1 MRRIIKRLLDTSILW
16 KFTFIYFILIIVP
29 LAVFQVTGYNRSV
42 ASIREQNFNILAQTV
57 SQVKQNVLYMTK
69 NCEYVSDFLRFD
81 NQVQGFLG
89 NGFDPMAY
97 YDYEIEPK
105 LSKLSQVGSQHFD
118 LFFYTANSSIPEI
131 DRVVYKV
138 NRIESKEDYKKLVSN
153 KEKNSIWGGIK
164 KRDYFYGV
172 QDHVNETS
180 MVLPLYTKIRSL
192 TINNVVLGI
201 LEIDLPLEEITKTFS
216 TVKIGT
222 NGYIAV
228 MDSKGTIIYN
238 GGTVA
243 LEKYIDNKQL
253 SKNSG
258 VRDFKILNEKYN
270 VVYDTVDGT
279 DLKILAIVNEYEI
292 LDQLSTYKA
301 SVGTIL
307 IVGVFFAFIVT
318 YIVTRFLFKRIKVL
332 LKMMKR
338 VENGDFDSRVT
349 ETRNDEIGELISGF
363 NHMTEKLEQIL
374 VELVEKETAQ
384 WEAELKALQAQINPH
399 FLYNTLESLKMEC
412 EMNRQYELSDALT
425 SLGALFRYN
434 INSDSRCVTL
444 KQELEHVRNY
454 VSVMKIRYSERI
466 ELKIDLP
473 EAFMGIKVP
482 KVLLQPLVENCFSH
496 SFNSSANKFVIE
508 ISAVMNNKVISIN
521 ITDNGTGIDEE
532 KLRTINNSL
541 QNNTLI
547 VGAKNNGVGLTNVN
561 RRIKMEFGGT
571 YGIRLERG
579 MEHGTNVILTLPVSE
594 DALLMG
600 TGGLLDV

>member
-1 MRRIIKRLLDTSILW
+1 
-16 KFTFIYFILIIVP
+16 
-29 LAVFQVTGYNRSV
+29 
-42 ASIREQNFNILAQTV
+42 
-57 SQVKQNVLYMTK
+57 MTK

-89 NGFDPMAY
+89 NEFDPMVY

-118 LFFYTANSSIPEI
+118 LFFYTSNASIPEM
-131 DRVVYKV
+131 DRVVY
-138 NRIESKEDYKKLVSN
+138 NISRIEGKEEYKKLVNN
-153 KEKNSIWGGIK
+153 KETNSIWGVIK
-164 KRDYFYGV
+164 KRDYFYGL

-180 MVLPLYTKIRSL
+180 MVLPIYTKIRSL
-192 TINNVVLGI
+192 TINNSILGI

-238 GGTVA
+238 GGTEV
-243 LEKYIDNKQL
+243 LEKYIDHKQL
-253 SKNSG
+253 GQNSG
-258 VRDFKILNEKYN
+258 VTDFQISKEKYN

-279 DLKILAIVNEYEI
+279 DLKILAVVNENEI

-301 SVGTIL
+301 SVWTIL
-307 IVGVFFAFIVT
+307 VLGVLFAFLVT

-349 ETRNDEIGELISGF
+349 ETRNDEIGELTNGF

-444 KQELEHVRNY
+444 KQEIEHVRNY
-454 VSVMKIRYSERI
+454 VSVMKIRYSDRI

-473 EAFMGIKVP
+473 VAFMGIKVP

-496 SFNSSANKFVIE
+496 SFNSSANKFIIE
-508 ISAVMNNKVISIN
+508 ISAVMNNKIISIN
-521 ITDNGTGIDEE
+521 ITDNGAGIDGE
-532 KLRTINNSL
+532 KLKAINNSL

-561 RRIKMEFGGT
+561 RRIRMEFGGT
-571 YGIRLERG
+571 YGIRLESG
-579 MEHGTNVILTLPVSE
+579 MNQGTNVILTLPVSE
-594 DALLMG
+594 DALLIE

>member
-89 NGFDPMAY
+89 NEFDPMVY

-118 LFFYTANSSIPEI
+118 LFFYTSNASIPEM
-131 DRVVYKV
+131 DRVVY
-138 NRIESKEDYKKLVSN
+138 NISRIEGKEEYKKLVNN
-153 KEKNSIWGGIK
+153 KETNSIWGVIK
-164 KRDYFYGV
+164 KRDYFYGL

-180 MVLPLYTKIRSL
+180 MVLPIYTKIRSL
-192 TINNVVLGI
+192 TINNSILGI

-238 GGTVA
+238 GGTEV
-243 LEKYIDNKQL
+243 LEKYIDHKQL
-253 SKNSG
+253 GQNSG
-258 VRDFKILNEKYN
+258 VTDFQISKEKYN

-279 DLKILAIVNEYEI
+279 DLKILAVVNENEI

-301 SVGTIL
+301 SVWTIL
-307 IVGVFFAFIVT
+307 VLGVLFAFLVT

-349 ETRNDEIGELISGF
+349 ETRNDEIGELTNGF

-444 KQELEHVRNY
+444 KQEIEHVRNY
-454 VSVMKIRYSERI
+454 VSVMKIRYSDRI

-473 EAFMGIKVP
+473 VAFMGIKVP

-496 SFNSSANKFVIE
+496 SFNSSANKFIIE
-508 ISAVMNNKVISIN
+508 ISAVMNNKIISIN
-521 ITDNGTGIDEE
+521 ITDNGAGIDGE
-532 KLRTINNSL
+532 KLKAINNSL

-561 RRIKMEFGGT
+561 RRIRMEFGGT
-571 YGIRLERG
+571 YGIRLESG
-579 MEHGTNVILTLPVSE
+579 MNQGTNVILTLPVSE
-594 DALLMG
+594 DALLIE

>member
-1 MRRIIKRLLDTSILW
+1 MKRIVKKILDTSILW

-42 ASIREQNFNILAQTV
+42 SSIREQSLSILAQTV
-57 SQVKQNVLYMTK
+57 SQIKQNVLYMTK

-89 NGFDPMAY
+89 NEFDPMVY

-118 LFFYTANSSIPEI
+118 LFFYSSNSTIPEM
-131 DRVVYKV
+131 DRVVYNI
-138 NRIESKEDYKKLVSN
+138 NRIESKEDYKKLLN
-153 KEKNSIWGGIK
+153 IKQNNSIWGGIK

-201 LEIDLPLEEITKTFS
+201 LEIDLPLEEISKSFS

-228 MDSKGTIIYN
+228 MDSKGIIIYN
-238 GGTVA
+238 GGTEA
-243 LEKYIDNKQL
+243 LEKYIDHKKL
-253 SKNSG
+253 SETTG
-258 VRDFKILNEKYN
+258 VIDFQISNENYN
-270 VVYDTVDGT
+270 AVYDTVDGT
-279 DLKILAIVNEYEI
+279 DLKILAVVDENEI

-301 SVGTIL
+301 SVWTIL
-307 IVGVFFAFIVT
+307 IVGVFFAFLVT

-332 LKMMKR
+332 LRMMNR
-338 VENGDFDSRVT
+338 VENGYFDSRIT
-349 ETRNDEIGELISGF
+349 ETRNDEIGELTNGF

-384 WEAELKALQAQINPH
+384 WEAELKTLQAQINPH

-444 KQELEHVRNY
+444 RQEIEHVRNY
-454 VSVMKIRYSERI
+454 VSVMKIRYSDRI

-473 EAFMGIKVP
+473 DAFMGIKVP
-482 KVLLQPLVENCFSH
+482 RVLLQPLVENCFSH
-496 SFNSSANKFVIE
+496 SFNSSAKNFVIE
-508 ISAVMNNKVISIN
+508 ISAVMNNRVISIK
-521 ITDNGTGIDEE
+521 ISDNGAGIDED
-532 KLRTINNSL
+532 KLRAINNSL

-561 RRIKMEFGGT
+561 RRIKMEFGEA
-571 YGIRLERG
+571 YGIRLESG
-579 MEHGTNVILTLPVSE
+579 MNRGTNVILTLPVSE
-594 DALLMG
+594 DSLLIE
-600 TGGLLDV
+600 TGGLLNV